1 MKRSDIGF
9 SIMMYAIMALF
20 LIPLLS
26 YPSAVRIYPMLI
38 LILYFLLTTAYLL
51 AQLRNYKR
59 SGIKHN
65 DFKEI
70 FEGFLPRQILIIAG
84 LILLYFLLI
93 PRLGFYVTTGLFML
107 ATMLYLKVPVKHIVI
122 SLVVFFALLYGVF
135 TLFLNVPLPTGLLM

>member
-9 SIMMYAIMALF
+9 SIMMYAVMALF

-26 YPSAVRIYPMLI
+26 YPGAVRIYPMLI
-38 LILYFLLTTAYLL
+38 LVLYFLLTTAYLL

-59 SGIKHN
+59 TGIKDN

-70 FEGFLPRQILIIAG
+70 FEGFLPRQILIVAG

-93 PRLGFYVTTGLFML
+93 PRIGFYVTTGLFML
-107 ATMLYLKVPVKHIVI
+107 ATMLFLKVPVKHIII
-122 SLVVFFALLYGVF
+122 SLIVFFALLYGVF
-135 TLFLNVPLPTGLLM
+135 TLFLNVPLPTGLLI